1 MLTQRQID
9 NVLYAHYNLGESVD
23 SIVSRYTAG
32 KKRVMPD
39 GTIYQPLKGNSYS
52 LMKQI
57 TFAINKRRVFRVRT
71 STRPVDCFNH
81 KDESYYDNEMLYG
94 ATDMLES
101 LKNGSTYKMS
111 DLTYED
117 VADELPKDMEPS
129 SFKEFIDYTV
139 INVEYINEN
148 N

>member
-71 STRPVDCFNH
+71 STRPVDCFNN

>member
-1 MLTQRQID
+1 MLTHRQIE

-23 SIVSRYTAG
+23 SIIKRYTMG
-32 KKRVMPD
+32 PKKVMPD
-39 GTIYQPLKGNSYS
+39 GSIHQKAKGNSFS

-57 TFAINKRRVFRVRT
+57 TFAINKRRIFKVIT
-71 STRPVDCFNH
+71 ATRPVDCFCH

-94 ATDMLES
+94 NTDMLES

-117 VADELPKDMEPS
+117 VVDELPENMEPS
-129 SFKEFIDYTV
+129 SFKEFIDHTV